1 MSLYNAPVAQLDRA
15 LASGAKGLG
24 VQVPPGAGIYLLN
37 KFSYY
42 RKFFPIV
49 KKYAYLNHASTGPAN
64 TYSLG
69 KAKVYLDK
77 LLKEGEATWDFLCE
91 ISESTREKVASLLK
105 VNSSEIAFVQNTSI
119 GINLIIG
126 SIRWQPGDEVV
137 ISKGS
142 FPALTYPF
150 KYNRYGLKVIEAD
163 FDSIERVIN
172 RKTKLVA
179 LEWINYF
186 SGERIDL
193 EKLLRLKKDF
203 NFYLLLDAIQ
213 GLGAVPLYPKD
224 FGVDFVVSGTSKW
237 LLGPQGLGIL
247 YINQKTFESLNSG
260 FVGWLSSPWKG
271 FSDFSKLPE
280 PYKDTRAFET
290 GTKNYFGLAY
300 LGGNLDMIL
309 DLGVEEIFR
318 RISSHLD
325 FLFEKLSEFV
335 EIKTPKSIEQRGGI
349 FTFRLRSRDSE
360 YLFHYLERKG
370 FKVSLRNGYIRVS
383 PHFYNTED
391 EIHDFVKTV
400 KEVAE
405 WKG

>member
-1 MSLYNAPVAQLDRA
+1 MN
-15 LASGAKGLG
+15 
-24 VQVPPGAGIYLLN
+24 N
-37 KFSYY
+37 FSYY

-49 KKYAYLNHASTGPAN
+49 EKYIYLNHASTGPAN
-64 TYSLG
+64 TYSLN
-69 KAKVYLDK
+69 KAKIYLDR
-77 LLKEGEATWDFLCE
+77 LLQEGEATWDFLCE
-91 ISESTREKVASLLK
+91 ISESAREKVASLLK
-105 VNSSEIAFVQNTSI
+105 VESFEIAFVQNTSI
-119 GINLIIG
+119 GINLVIETIK
-126 SIRWQPGDEVV
+126 WQPGDEVV

-163 FDSIERVIN
+163 SESIERVIN
-172 RKTKLVA
+172 PKTKLVA

-193 EKLLRLKKDF
+193 ARLLWLKKDF

-224 FGVDFVVSGTSKW
+224 FGVDFVVAGTSKW

-260 FVGWLSSPWKG
+260 FVGWLSLPWKG

-280 PYKDTRAFET
+280 PYNDARAFET

-309 DLGVEEIFR
+309 DLGVEEIFKK
-318 RISSHLD
+318 ISSHLD
-325 FLFEKLSEFV
+325 CLFEELSEFV
-335 EIKTPKSIEQRGGI
+335 DIKTPKSIEQRGGI
-349 FTFRLRSRDSE
+349 FTFRLKSKDPE
-360 YLFHYLERKG
+360 CLFHYLERKG

-383 PHFYNTED
+383 PHFYNTEG

-400 KEVAE
+400 RETVL